1 MAQARRHDSAAARQA
16 AYRERQ
22 KQAHHAQ
29 SQAKGLPPL
38 PAVPGQA
45 RWRALLQQAQGA
57 LQTVCQEME
66 SYAVARSQGWPESEH
81 GEAFA
86 ERFAA
91 IEEVLSSLQEII
103 AND

>member
-1 MAQARRHDSAAARQA
+1 MPSVPSLPGTARWKTLLAQAQ
-16 AYRERQ
+16 
-22 KQAHHAQ
+22 
-29 SQAKGLPPL
+29 
-38 PAVPGQA
+38 
-45 RWRALLQQAQGA
+45 WA
-57 LQTVCQEME
+57 LQSVCQEME
-66 SYAVARSQGWPESEH
+66 SYAVARSQGWQESEH